1 MKPGIPWSVKGIGAD
16 AREAAKDAARRRGM
30 TLGAWLNTVIMEQ
43 SETPVEHSTGHNLR
57 SRSARPGEDVPA
69 RMDDLADQLTR
80 LAREDERS
88 TAGRQMGE
96 ARFSKEFNR
105 ILERIDHAER
115 ETAEAFAAVND
126 RIAGIGRDIAQS
138 VPSGLPLRPEEVPGY
153 SALESALRNIIEHI
167 ADSETRSRDS
177 LQAVQGRIDAISA
190 RSETGMGEAQLERI
204 EERLGEITTR
214 MSRLES
220 TSRQDLS
227 GPTKAEFARFAER
240 IDALRAEADT
250 RLQRE
255 ITDVERR
262 MHASLSEAR
271 AMQQPSLGADGQRLW
286 GEIEGLNQRF
296 DDLKADA
303 ASERDLHS
311 IRVAMEQI
319 SARVAQGTD
328 LRPLA
333 DIEARIAEINERLAH
348 AVSGDHDIAPQFAE
362 LESRIERLDQKL
374 DRLVTEKGEIPAWPA
389 IEPQI
394 TALVDRLG
402 QTETQLSHL
411 ANLERSIAQLS
422 ESVEQNRN
430 WTRDAAQPA
439 GEATASAELR
449 ALVEGMDAMRASAAM
464 VDQRNQE
471 TFTVIHEAISQIISR
486 LGDMEGGAA
495 PLESRSQP
503 GPGSIEEALSPLV
516 RPAEQA
522 PFQPPEIPPL
532 DRFAPEFNKPHA
544 APLVTPLVTPLT
556 ATPEIGAPI
565 GDMRPPSDDFIAAA
579 RRAAQAASHHSA
591 GPFSGS
597 IGFLNRAK
605 DKPAKKA
612 SGKGFSLPFLNRR
625 KKAEDAV
632 PPPPAVAPAAVAKAP
647 DTAKRRR
654 LLLIGIVLLAAAS
667 ALAFGTVLRS
677 HKPAPPAPAAK
688 SSELMPTTPGASEAQ
703 PAVSISRMVDA
714 MLTAALPSPP
724 EDASAQ
730 GADAELP
737 AAIGTA
743 PLRDA
748 AIKGNANAQFIIA
761 GRYLE
766 GHGVAADPA
775 QAAAWYEKAAE
786 QGLAPAQYRLGTLYE
801 RGEGVARNMATALAW
816 YERAAGGGNVKS
828 MHNVAVIYAGA
839 EAGAVGYQKAARWFE
854 AAATYGLS
862 DSQYNLGIL
871 FERGLGMEKNLVQA
885 MYWYGLAAR
894 QGDQDANARLLEVA
908 ATLPP
913 DLAAKTQARI
923 DAFVPRPEIE
933 SANRVSVTEMDWQ
946 APGPT
951 AELN

>member
-16 AREAAKDAARRRGM
+16 AREAAKEAARRRGM

-43 SETPVEHSTGHNLR
+43 SEAPVEQATGHNLR
-57 SRSARPGEDVPA
+57 SRTSQSSEDVPA

-80 LAREDERS
+80 LARKDERN
-88 TAGRQMGE
+88 TAGRPMGE

-105 ILERIDHAER
+105 ILERIDHTER

-126 RIAGIGRDIAQS
+126 RIAGIGREIAQTGS
-138 VPSGLPLRPEEVPGY
+138 SGLAVRPEDVPGY

-177 LQAVQGRIDAISA
+177 LQAVHGRIDAIAA
-190 RSETGMGEAQLERI
+190 RCDSGMGEAELERI
-204 EERLGEITTR
+204 EERLGEISTR
-214 MSRLES
+214 MSRFES
-220 TSRQDLS
+220 ASRMDLS

-240 IDALRAEADT
+240 IDALRAESDT

-255 ITDVERR
+255 INDVERR
-262 MHASLSEAR
+262 MQASLNEAR
-271 AMQQPSLGADGQRLW
+271 SAAQPSLGAEGQRLW
-286 GEIEGLNQRF
+286 GEIEGLNQRI

-311 IRVAMEQI
+311 IRVAMEKI

-333 DIEARIAEINERLAH
+333 DLEARIAEVNDRLGRSAT
-348 AVSGDHDIAPQFAE
+348 GDHDIAPQFAE
-362 LESRIERLDQKL
+362 LESRIGRLDQKL
-374 DRLVTEKGEIPAWPA
+374 DRLVAERGEIPAWPA

-402 QTETQLSHL
+402 QTESQLSHL
-411 ANLERSIAQLS
+411 ANLERAIAQLS

-430 WTRDAAQPA
+430 WAQQASGPGQ
-439 GEATASAELR
+439 GESSAELR

-486 LGDMEGGAA
+486 LGDMEGSA
-495 PLESRSQP
+495 PLPIPAPQA
-503 GPGSIEEALSPLV
+503 EASTMAEAIAPLV
-516 RPAEQA
+516 RPADEV
-522 PFQPPEIPPL
+522 PFQPPHIPPL
-532 DRFAPEFNKPHA
+532 DRFAPELSKPHVTPLV
-544 APLVTPLVTPLT
+544 APLVTPLP
-556 ATPEIGAPI
+556 AMPEIGAPI
-565 GDMRPPSDDFIAAA
+565 ADARPPSDDFIAAA
-579 RRAAQAASHHSA
+579 RRAAQAASHHSNGSFA
-591 GPFSGS
+591 GS

-605 DKPAKKA
+605 DKPQKKA
-612 SGKGFSLPFLNRR
+612 SGKGLSLPFLNRP
-625 KKAEDAV
+625 KKAEEAL
-632 PPPPAVAPAAVAKAP
+632 PLPAAVEPAATAKTP

-667 ALAFGTVLRS
+667 ALAFGTFLRS
-677 HKPAPPAPAAK
+677 HKPAPSAPAAK
-688 SSELMPTTPGASEAQ
+688 TSEVVPPTPTIPDAQ
-703 PAVSISRMVDA
+703 PVVSISRMVDA
-714 MLTAALPSPP
+714 MLTAALPSPS
-724 EDASAQ
+724 DDITARGSGQ
-730 GADAELP
+730 ELP

-743 PLRDA
+743 PLREA

-761 GRYLE
+761 GRFLE
-766 GHGVAADPA
+766 GRGVTADPA
-775 QAAAWYEKAAE
+775 QAAVWYEKAAE

-801 RGEGVARNMATALAW
+801 RGDGVARNMATALAW
-816 YERAAGGGNVKS
+816 YERAAGGGNVKA

-839 EAGAVGYQKAARWFE
+839 EAGAAGYQKAARWFE

-908 ATLPP
+908 AALPP